1 MDSIQIGVITAVIIV
16 AVVLIVLAIKQPQ
29 KVKEWLLWAVIQAET
44 TLGGGTGQVKL
55 RAVYDLFVER
65 YRFIS
70 FLVSFETFSKWVDVA
85 LDEMRAMIEQNINV
99 KALVDNKGVKAA
111 E

>member
-1 MDSIQIGVITAVIIV
+1 MDYIQIGVITAVIII
-16 AVVLIVLAIKQPQ
+16 AVVLIVIAIKQPR

-65 YRFIS
+65 YKFIS

-85 LDEMRAMIEQNINV
+85 LDEMRVMLENNVNV
-99 KALVDNKGVKAA
+99 KAIIENKK
-111 E
+111 

>member
-1 MDSIQIGVITAVIIV
+1 MDNIQIITITG
-16 AVVLIVLAIKQPQ
+16 VVLIAVVAIVFIIKQPK

-65 YRFIS
+65 YKIIS

-85 LDEMRAMIEQNINV
+85 LDEMRVMLENNDNV
-99 KALVDNKGVKAA
+99 KALVSKK
-111 E
+111 

>member
-1 MDSIQIGVITAVIIV
+1 MDYIQIGVITAIIIV
-16 AVVLIVLAIKQPQ
+16 AVVLIIIAVKQPK

-65 YRFIS
+65 YKFIS
-70 FLVSFETFSKWVDVA
+70 FLVSFDTFSKWVDVA
-85 LDEMRAMIEQNINV
+85 LDEMRVMLENNVNI
-99 KALVDNKGVKAA
+99 KAIVEKK
-111 E
+111 

>member
-1 MDSIQIGVITAVIIV
+1 MDYIQIGVVTAVIIV
-16 AVVLIVLAIKQPQ
+16 AVVLIVLAIKQPK

-65 YRFIS
+65 YKVIS
-70 FLVSFETFSKWVDVA
+70 FLVSFDTFSKWVDVA
-85 LDEMRAMIEQNINV
+85 LDEMRVMLENNVNV
-99 KALVDNKGVKAA
+99 KAIVEKTK
-111 E
+111 

>member
-1 MDSIQIGVITAVIIV
+1 MDYIQIGVITAVIII
-16 AVVLIVLAIKQPQ
+16 AVVLIIIAIKQPR

-65 YRFIS
+65 YKFIS

-85 LDEMRAMIEQNINV
+85 LDEMRVMLENNVNV
-99 KALVDNKGVKAA
+99 KAIIENKK
-111 E
+111 

>member
-1 MDSIQIGVITAVIIV
+1 MDYIQIGVITAVIIV
-16 AVVLIVLAIKQPQ
+16 AIVLIIIAVKQPK

-65 YRFIS
+65 YKVIS

-85 LDEMRAMIEQNINV
+85 LDEMRVMLESNANV
-99 KALVDNKGVKAA
+99 KAIVEKAK
-111 E
+111 

>member
-1 MDSIQIGVITAVIIV
+1 MDNITICVIIAIILV

-65 YRFIS
+65 YKVIS
-70 FLVSFETFSKWVDVA
+70 FLVSFETFSKWVDAA
-85 LDEMRAMIEQNINV
+85 LVEMRDMLETNVNV
-99 KALVDNKGVKAA
+99 KAIVDSKKEAK
-111 E
+111 

>member
-1 MDSIQIGVITAVIIV
+1 MDNIQIITITG
-16 AVVLIVLAIKQPQ
+16 VVLIAVLAIVFIIKQPK

-65 YRFIS
+65 YKVIS

-85 LDEMRAMIEQNINV
+85 LEEMRVMLENNENV
-99 KALVDNKGVKAA
+99 KALVSKK
-111 E
+111 

>member
-1 MDSIQIGVITAVIIV
+1 MDNIQIITITG
-16 AVVLIVLAIKQPQ
+16 VVLIAVVAIVFIIKQPK

-44 TLGGGTGQVKL
+44 TLGGGTGQIKL

-65 YRFIS
+65 YKVIS

-85 LDEMRAMIEQNINV
+85 LEEMRVMLENNENV
-99 KALVDNKGVKAA
+99 KALVSKK
-111 E
+111 

>member
-1 MDSIQIGVITAVIIV
+1 MDYIQIGVITAVIII
-16 AVVLIVLAIKQPQ
+16 AVVLIIIAVKQPK

-65 YRFIS
+65 YKFIS

-85 LDEMRAMIEQNINV
+85 LDEMRVMLENNVNV
-99 KALVDNKGVKAA
+99 KAIIESKK
-111 E
+111 

>member
-1 MDSIQIGVITAVIIV
+1 MDNIQIITITG
-16 AVVLIVLAIKQPQ
+16 VVLIAVVAIVFIIKQPK

-65 YRFIS
+65 YKVIS

-85 LDEMRAMIEQNINV
+85 LEEMRVMLENNENV
-99 KALVDNKGVKAA
+99 KALVSKK
-111 E
+111 

>member
-1 MDSIQIGVITAVIIV
+1 MDNIQIGVIIAVIIV
-16 AVVLIVLAIKQPQ
+16 AVVLIILVIKQPQ

-65 YRFIS
+65 YKVIS
-70 FLVSFETFSKWVDVA
+70 FLVSFETFSKWVDAA
-85 LDEMRAMIEQNINV
+85 LDEMRIMLENNVNIKAIIES
-99 KALVDNKGVKAA
+99 KK
-111 E
+111 

>member
-1 MDSIQIGVITAVIIV
+1 MDYIQIGVIIAVIIV
-16 AVVLIVLAIKQPQ
+16 AVVLIVLAVKQPK

-65 YRFIS
+65 YKFIS
-70 FLVSFETFSKWVDVA
+70 MIVSFETFSKWVDVA
-85 LDEMRAMIEQNINV
+85 LDEMREMLENNVNV
-99 KALVDNKGVKAA
+99 KALVEKK
-111 E
+111 

>member
-1 MDSIQIGVITAVIIV
+1 MDYIQIGVITAVIIV
-16 AVVLIVLAIKQPQ
+16 AVVLIIIAVKQPK

-65 YRFIS
+65 YKFIS
-70 FLVSFETFSKWVDVA
+70 FLVSFDTFSKWVDVA
-85 LDEMRAMIEQNINV
+85 LDEMRVMLENNVNI
-99 KALVDNKGVKAA
+99 KAIVEKTK
-111 E
+111 

>member
-1 MDSIQIGVITAVIIV
+1 MDSIQIGVIIAIIIV
-16 AVVLIVLAIKQPQ
+16 AVVLIILAIKQPQ

-65 YRFIS
+65 YKVIS
-70 FLVSFETFSKWVDVA
+70 FLVSFETFSKWVDAA
-85 LDEMRAMIEQNINV
+85 LDEMRIMLENNVNIKAIIES
-99 KALVDNKGVKAA
+99 KK
-111 E
+111 

>member
-1 MDSIQIGVITAVIIV
+1 MDNIQIITITG
-16 AVVLIVLAIKQPQ
+16 VVLIAVVAIVFIIKQPK

-65 YRFIS
+65 YRVIS

-85 LDEMRAMIEQNINV
+85 LEEMRVMLESNENV
-99 KALVDNKGVKAA
+99 KALVSKK
-111 E
+111 